1 MKEKMRNILFFIM
14 VLFFYSCS
22 SEKQGRNAVDYSMM
36 NNLKVS
42 VEKAVDID
50 VKSAM
55 CLSASEF
62 MKNHLEALTY
72 VQLDSALPLGNV
84 EKLTVAGR
92 KVALLSRSQIYAY
105 DLDTGKLLYHI
116 DKKGHGHNEYVDI
129 RNIQIIPEDNEIMA
143 VDDLGKS
150 YFYFDLNNGQFL
162 RKETSLIGSMV
173 ACKYNHLY
181 FSSIVNGNDF
191 NDRET
196 WGLVASDS
204 TKLRYKQFL
213 LYPLQEGDFVVDN
226 LHVFDNK
233 LFYTPVFSDT
243 IYSVNDKNNVSATY
257 VINQKNSI
265 WTKKKEHLSFSRILE
280 LMTRNGYTCLDGN
293 RIFISKDVLFFQLLK
308 GRRNGFLEEKYV
320 YIIKDKKLYNL
331 QTNELF
337 GEQFSVFPHVICDV
351 DKNTFYGIYL
361 DGQKF
366 KDICKSANL
375 QITDEKLKKVLE
387 SKQINHNPILVSFK
401 MKRT

>member
-1 MKEKMRNILFFIM
+1 MKESMRNILFFFM

-42 VEKAVDID
+42 VENAVDID

-72 VQLDSALPLGNV
+72 VQLDSTLPLGNV
-84 EKLTVAGR
+84 EKLTVAGS
-92 KVALLSRSQIYAY
+92 KIVLLSRSQIYGY
-105 DLDTGKLLYHI
+105 NFETGKLLYHI

-173 ACKYNHLY
+173 ACKYNNLY
-181 FSSIVNGNDF
+181 FSSVVNGNDF

-196 WGLVASDS
+196 WGRPS
-204 TKLRYKQFL
+204 
-213 LYPLQEGDFVVDN
+213 EN
-226 LHVFDNK
+226 L
-233 LFYTPVFSDT
+233 
-243 IYSVNDKNNVSATY
+243 IREANN
-257 VINQKNSI
+257 
-265 WTKKKEHLSFSRILE
+265 
-280 LMTRNGYTCLDGN
+280 
-293 RIFISKDVLFFQLLK
+293 
-308 GRRNGFLEEKYV
+308 
-320 YIIKDKKLYNL
+320 
-331 QTNELF
+331 
-337 GEQFSVFPHVICDV
+337 
-351 DKNTFYGIYL
+351 
-361 DGQKF
+361 
-366 KDICKSANL
+366 
-375 QITDEKLKKVLE
+375 
-387 SKQINHNPILVSFK
+387 
-401 MKRT
+401 

>member
-1 MKEKMRNILFFIM
+1 MKESMRNILFFFM

-42 VEKAVDID
+42 VENAVDID

-72 VQLDSALPLGNV
+72 VQLDSTLPLGNV
-84 EKLTVAGR
+84 EKLTVAGS
-92 KVALLSRSQIYAY
+92 KIVLLSRSQIYGY
-105 DLDTGKLLYHI
+105 NFETGKLLYHI

-173 ACKYNHLY
+173 ACKYNNLY
-181 FSSIVNGNDF
+181 FSSVVNGNDF

-226 LHVFDNK
+226 LHVYDNK

-243 IYSVNDKNNVSATY
+243 VYSVNDKNNVSAIY

-265 WTKKKEHLSFSRILE
+265 WTKKMEHLSFDRILE

-293 RIFISKDVLFFQLLK
+293 KIFISKDVLFFQLLK

-320 YIIKDKKLYNL
+320 YPQIRNL
-331 QTNELF
+331 
-337 GEQFSVFPHVICDV
+337 
-351 DKNTFYGIYL
+351 
-361 DGQKF
+361 
-366 KDICKSANL
+366 
-375 QITDEKLKKVLE
+375 
-387 SKQINHNPILVSFK
+387 
-401 MKRT
+401 